1 MRGKNRDPRHACPRT
16 PAQPD
21 PLRRPDKPKE
31 RLQSATPRRHKVCT
45 TCPAAPPT
53 REEIE
58 NVNIIDKI
66 GMLRSMTDR
75 ESEKLLKLLAALPKN
90 ERLNVMDRHRNYY
103 IIGGLDEDSKNYIV
117 QERRDNPAQLDL
129 DLLILALLDYQR
141 DLRKSGRSA
150 ELITTIRNQ
159 SRRRKIER
167 LRKDTFIIR
176 LRGIFAEIT
185 NLREVENLSW
195 PQIAVYL
202 RRAHRKYFGDR
213 PINADYLRR
222 AYNKLAAERQ
232 DLRSAVHP
240 V

>member
-1 MRGKNRDPRHACPRT
+1 
-16 PAQPD
+16 
-21 PLRRPDKPKE
+21 
-31 RLQSATPRRHKVCT
+31 
-45 TCPAAPPT
+45 
-53 REEIE
+53 
-58 NVNIIDKI
+58 VNIIDKI
-66 GMLRSMTDR
+66 GMSRSMTDR
-75 ESEKLLKLLAALPKN
+75 ESEKLLKLLAALPRH

-103 IIGGLDEDSKNYIV
+103 VIGGLDEDSKNYIV
-117 QERRDNPAQLDL
+117 QQRRDNPAQLDL

-159 SRRRKIER
+159 SRRRRIER

-176 LRGIFAEIT
+176 LRGIFAEVT
-185 NLREVENLSW
+185 NLREKENLSW

-213 PINADYLRR
+213 QINPDYLRR
-222 AYNKLAAERQ
+222 AYNKLLQERQ
-232 DLRSAVHP
+232 NLRAASNP